1 MLRLGALI
9 SMDFT
14 KYFTYF
20 HLIFFDNMDWYLN
33 PKTDLLINIVPEVF
47 GILPCGLQEC
57 FWRSAFCSG

>member
-1 MLRLGALI
+1 MLQWGIAGVLCTMLGAWALI

-33 PKTDLLINIVPEVF
+33 RKQFVN
-47 GILPCGLQEC
+47 QH
-57 FWRSAFCSG
+57 